1 MIEMQTLN
9 QENIDANKLIN
20 FAPAE
25 LKLFKDELDKQLE
38 EGNGID
44 ILKAIRNARYWAEID
59 RRIEDINAG
68 RNIVTFTAE
77 EWEKFVN
84 EQNIS

>member
-1 MIEMQTLN
+1 MIEMQTLE
-9 QENIDANKLIN
+9 QENIDANKIIN

-44 ILKAIRNARYWAEID
+44 ILRAIRNARYWAEID
-59 RRIEDINAG
+59 RRTERMKAGHYVEHDLIEVEDD
-68 RNIVTFTAE
+68 E
-77 EWEKFVN
+77 
-84 EQNIS
+84 

>member
-1 MIEMQTLN
+1 MQTLN

-59 RRIEDINAG
+59 RRIEDVNAG

>member
-59 RRIEDINAG
+59 RRIEDVNAG

>member
-1 MIEMQTLN
+1 MIEMQTLE
-9 QENIDANKLIN
+9 QENIDANKIIN

-44 ILKAIRNARYWAEID
+44 ILRAIRNARYWAEID
-59 RRIEDINAG
+59 RRTEDIKAG